1 MKELA
6 MLDSLVRGI
15 EAREIVTIKYNAF
28 YIKKLDTIDE
38 KRKLYNGQI
47 ELKTAVLDKHGEVIA
62 TLPEIDDYSPFR
74 ENSIQREFVTAVYG
88 SQIKED
94 YTPTIYTEEQD
105 IDILIQVEEAFHS
118 AHINLQEVNPKKTIK
133 EYNRRFYHAISQ
145 IEKRTGNYYMFP
157 DSMKLP
163 KDKMWLLF
171 HTEEDRTVKI
181 CGESITL
188 KNAKGEDA
196 PIFLPC
202 IFNGA
207 WGPRRQY
214 SKTIFTGKTLFVTYP
229 DLGFE
234 KGAINYYL
242 ENAGF
247 YSIIPETIFTETNR
261 LNRLN
266 WYMIEKVF
274 ADSIFNR

>member
-118 AHINLQEVNPKKTIK
+118 AHINLQEVNPKK
-133 EYNRRFYHAISQ
+133 
-145 IEKRTGNYYMFP
+145 
-157 DSMKLP
+157 
-163 KDKMWLLF
+163 
-171 HTEEDRTVKI
+171 
-181 CGESITL
+181 
-188 KNAKGEDA
+188 
-196 PIFLPC
+196 
-202 IFNGA
+202 
-207 WGPRRQY
+207 RQ
-214 SKTIFTGKTLFVTYP
+214 
-229 DLGFE
+229 
-234 KGAINYYL
+234 
-242 ENAGF
+242 
-247 YSIIPETIFTETNR
+247 
-261 LNRLN
+261 
-266 WYMIEKVF
+266 
-274 ADSIFNR
+274 